1 MLMSLFTMTW
11 PERLWRTVQRW
22 ALAWGRIFYLGAVVL
37 VLVLSPS
44 SYGPVSRRT
53 LARHIYLDTA
63 PVLIGFTALAA
74 LLCVVVTRIVVVAAM
89 SYGLSRYAM
98 EMLIRVLVLELIPL
112 TATLFVAMRCTI
124 PSGAQLGMLPKNN
137 TVTVVTPNSQWNWI
151 PSNIWVG
158 VGQMGKSDVVFRL
171 APVYAKQGIA
181 YVQAKAVGLHPA
193 GIEGAADSRPA
204 VEVESTAPDRQ
215 GESST
220 LHYDYLVN
228 ATGPQLKFGATEGL
242 GPQHGH
248 TVSVCTADHAVEAA
262 ARLAETIDRLR
273 AGESQTL
280 VIGMGHGTCTCEGA
294 AFEYVFNVDHELRQA
309 AVRDRA
315 RLIYLTNE
323 AELGDFGV
331 GGMMTR
337 SRMTVS
343 GNLVCS
349 RSGPPPCSAS
359 ARSRPSSGRTSTRS
373 SRAWSTT
380 RPSTART
387 TPSPSTSRCCCR
399 PSAASHCGPR
409 TGRGTTSRASSSP
422 PRAS

>member
-1 MLMSLFTMTW
+1 MAD
-11 PERLWRTVQRW
+11 VVV
-22 ALAWGRIFYLGAVVL
+22 LGAGVA
-37 VLVLSPS
+37 
-44 SYGPVSRRT
+44 GHT
-53 LARHIYLDTA
+53 
-63 PVLIGFTALAA
+63 AA
-74 LLCVVVTRIVVVAAM
+74 LHLRR
-89 SYGLSRYAM
+89 L
-98 EMLIRVLVLELIPL
+98 
-112 TATLFVAMRCTI
+112 
-124 PSGAQLGMLPKNN
+124 LPKNN

-158 VGQMGKSDVVFRL
+158 WARWASRTSSSRSRPSMPSR
-171 APVYAKQGIA
+171 ASPMS
-181 YVQAKAVGLHPA
+181 QAKAVGLHPA

-309 AVRDRA
+309 GSATAPGSSTSR
-315 RLIYLTNE
+315 
-323 AELGDFGV
+323 
-331 GGMMTR
+331 TR
-337 SRMTVS
+337 PSSVT
-343 GNLVCS
+343 
-349 RSGPPPCSAS
+349 SAS
-359 ARSRPSSGRTSTRS
+359 A
-373 SRAWSTT
+373 A
-380 RPSTART
+380 
-387 TPSPSTSRCCCR
+387 
-399 PSAASHCGPR
+399 
-409 TGRGTTSRASSSP
+409 
-422 PRAS
+422 